1 MNIPLDPVDFL
12 GYGDVFYLEIPE
24 VDGIHHMVVVNT
36 CPQENE
42 VIVLGVI
49 TSKVEKRKEFIRLAG
64 KNPLSLVEFD
74 YKVHSAIDCNNLKE
88 ISKDNLR
95 QKIKSGKAQVSDP
108 LPPLLMKQIFDGII
122 AGDAPQRL
130 KNLVQNLIRK

>member
-1 MNIPLDPVDFL
+1 MNISLDPVDFL
-12 GYGDVFYLEIPE
+12 NFGDVFYLEIPDVE
-24 VDGIHHMVVVNT
+24 GIHYMVVVNT

-64 KNPLSLVEFD
+64 KNPLSFVEFD
-74 YKVHSAIDCNNLKE
+74 YKVHSAIDCNNLKTVA
-88 ISKDNLR
+88 KKHLR
-95 QKIKSGKAQVSDP
+95 EKVKSGTARVADS
-108 LPPLLMKQIFDGII
+108 LPESLMSKIFDGII

-130 KNLVQNLIRK
+130 KNLIQNIR

>member
-1 MNIPLDPVDFL
+1 MNISLDPVDFL
-12 GYGDVFYLEIPE
+12 CFGDVFYLEISD
-24 VDGIHHMVVVNT
+24 VNGIHYMVVVNT

-49 TSKVEKRKEFIRLAG
+49 TSKVEKRKEFIRLTG

-74 YKVHSAIDCNNLKE
+74 YKVHSAVDCNNLKE
-88 ISKDNLR
+88 IPKSNLR
-95 QKIKSGKAQVSDP
+95 EKIKSGKAIVSDS
-108 LPPLLMKQIFDGII
+108 LPPSLMKLIFDGII

-130 KNLVQNLIRK
+130 KNLVQNLNQ